1 MWIIGFWAHSDDA
14 KIPLLFTIVFIL
26 QKNMPIMPNF
36 EVAFGIVLW
45 ILFNTSNMNYI
56 SLIGIIAYVN
66 NTFKK

>member
-36 EVAFGIVLW
+36 EVAFGIVLYDT
-45 ILFNTSNMNYI
+45 I
-56 SLIGIIAYVN
+56 
-66 NTFKK
+66 